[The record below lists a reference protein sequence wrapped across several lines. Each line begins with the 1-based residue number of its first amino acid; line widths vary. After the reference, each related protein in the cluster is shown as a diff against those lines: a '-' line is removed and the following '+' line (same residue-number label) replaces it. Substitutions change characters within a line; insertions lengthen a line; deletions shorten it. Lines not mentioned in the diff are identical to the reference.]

1 MNSTYV
7 PIYTPHT
14 TYPLAPSLGWGI
26 GDALGWIPYN
36 VDSVTELTPASG
48 TTYVQSQQ
56 IPENGIQITLGF
68 DVMGAIAREFPEFF
82 QDCYIEADKIA
93 KVRERTREYLFSVT
107 ANHNVEVYLESEDT
121 QLARKSTGSQGTFT
135 WTISSEKPL
144 DDYTF
149 DNGWVYLSVV
159 VPAATSLADLNLL
172 ATVTPKF
179 LFDPVYDTKPRTFRY
194 NGLKQPYYLF
204 VRDINRSV
212 LPAVNNLLTAYDRGK
227 RNFNYGK
234 TYGDR
239 VISMNC
245 FIKANQE
252 DDIPY
257 LIEDLANFLDIGE
270 TTIRFADSKDR
281 SWKVVFEGASE
292 INQSLN
298 VGDFTLNFRCIEV
311 TSYGEEVTGKV
322 TMDTDEGTFFQI
334 FNEGT
339 AETHPVMKIT
349 FEEDSPMVN
358 IVGMGESENVTIG
371 YDSSEGTGTGTNFDP
386 MPWQFSEFYDNM
398 NSLKQMDNNT
408 TPSFLLY
415 QDFIRNTTLESTY
428 GTLMLK
434 NNKFPKV
441 DRKTVGYKWYGG
453 GITRVNPKALN
464 DFALEVAFSTKGN
477 PQYWTDHHM
486 YIILYDDQMLPFA
499 NVAFGYVAK
508 QKKIRFHIATM
519 GSSTQDEVRISP
531 GWGGKEWYNFAG
543 KIIIERKDN
552 RWRLQAGQFKSQK
565 RSPMIG
571 SDLQYGSSMMK
582 NVRSTGFR
590 SLPQE
595 TWNRKFAAY
604 GILYANIDNR
614 PQINRWAVHHTKCWE
629 ILQKPA
635 NSPQITRS
643 FKKDDELIVDFTK
656 GQVWLNGTIAPS
668 YVQPSTDWFSLK
680 PGKNTLGISGVKG
693 KVEYEYTNRYK

>member
-7 PIYTPHT
+7 PVYTPHT

-36 VDSVTELTPASG
+36 VDSMTDLTPASG

-245 FIKANQE
+245 FIKANKE
-252 DDIPY
+252 EDIPY
-257 LIEDLANFLDIGE
+257 LIEDLANYLDIGE
-270 TTIRFADSKDR
+270 TTIRFADAKDR

-311 TSYGEEVTGKV
+311 TSYGDEVTGQV

-334 FNEGT
+334 FNDGT

-349 FEEDSPMVN
+349 FEEDSPLVN
-358 IVGMGESENVTIG
+358 IVGMGESENITLG

-386 MPWQFSEFYDNM
+386 MPWQFSELYDNM
-398 NSLKQMDNNT
+398 NALKQMDNNT
-408 TPSFLLY
+408 TPGFLLY

-441 DRKTVGYKWYGG
+441 DRNKVGYKWYGG
-453 GITRVNPKALN
+453 GVTRVNPKALN
-464 DFALEVAFSTKGN
+464 DFALEVAFSTQGN

-486 YIILYDDQMLPFA
+486 YIILYDDQMIPFA

-531 GWGGKEWYNFAG
+531 GWGGKEWYNFTG

-552 RWRLQAGQFKSQK
+552 RWRLQAGQFKSRK

>member
-7 PIYTPHT
+7 PVYTPHT

-36 VDSVTELTPASG
+36 VDSMTDLTPASG

-135 WTISSEKPL
+135 WAISSEKPL

-245 FIKANQE
+245 FIKANKE
-252 DDIPY
+252 EDIPY
-257 LIEDLANFLDIGE
+257 LIEDLANYLDIGE
-270 TTIRFADSKDR
+270 TTIRFADAKDR

-311 TSYGEEVTGKV
+311 TSYGDEVTGQV

-334 FNEGT
+334 FNDGT

-358 IVGMGESENVTIG
+358 IVGRGESENVTLG

-386 MPWQFSEFYDNM
+386 MPWQFSELYDNM
-398 NSLKQMDNNT
+398 NALKQMDNNT

-441 DRKTVGYKWYGG
+441 DRNKVGYKWYGG
-453 GITRVNPKALN
+453 GVTRVNPKALN
-464 DFALEVAFSTKGN
+464 DFALEVAFSTQGN

-486 YIILYDDQMLPFA
+486 YIILYDDQMIPFA

-531 GWGGKEWYNFAG
+531 GWGGKEWYNFTG

-552 RWRLQAGQFKSQK
+552 RWRLQAGQFKSRK

-629 ILQKPA
+629 ILQKPT

>member
-1 MNSTYV
+1 
-7 PIYTPHT
+7 
-14 TYPLAPSLGWGI
+14 
-26 GDALGWIPYN
+26 
-36 VDSVTELTPASG
+36 
-48 TTYVQSQQ
+48 
-56 IPENGIQITLGF
+56 
-68 DVMGAIAREFPEFF
+68 
-82 QDCYIEADKIA
+82 
-93 KVRERTREYLFSVT
+93 
-107 ANHNVEVYLESEDT
+107 
-121 QLARKSTGSQGTFT
+121 
-135 WTISSEKPL
+135 
-144 DDYTF
+144 
-149 DNGWVYLSVV
+149 
-159 VPAATSLADLNLL
+159 
-172 ATVTPKF
+172 
-179 LFDPVYDTKPRTFRY
+179 
-194 NGLKQPYYLF
+194 
-204 VRDINRSV
+204 
-212 LPAVNNLLTAYDRGK
+212 
-227 RNFNYGK
+227 
-234 TYGDR
+234 
-239 VISMNC
+239 
-245 FIKANQE
+245 NQE
-252 DDIPY
+252 GDIPY

-358 IVGMGESENVTIG
+358 IVGMGESENVTLG

-415 QDFIRNTTLESTY
+415 QDFIRNTTLETTV
-428 GTLMLK
+428 GTLKLK

-464 DFALEVAFSTKGN
+464 DFALEIAFSTQGN

-486 YIILYDDQMLPFA
+486 YIILYDDQMIPFA

-531 GWGGKEWYNFAG
+531 GWGGKEWYNFTG
-543 KIIIERKDN
+543 KITIERKDN
-552 RWRLQAGQFKSQK
+552 RWRLQAGQFKSKK

-571 SDLQYGSSMMK
+571 SDLQYGTSMLR

-604 GILYANIDNR
+604 GVLYANIDNR

>member
-7 PIYTPHT
+7 PVYTPHT

-36 VDSVTELTPASG
+36 VDSMTEITPASG
-48 TTYVQSQQ
+48 TTYVQSQR

-159 VPAATSLADLNLL
+159 VPAATSLADLNLS

-245 FIKANQE
+245 FIKANKE
-252 DDIPY
+252 EDIPY

-311 TSYGEEVTGKV
+311 TSYGDEVTGQV

-358 IVGMGESENVTIG
+358 IVGMGESENVTLG

-386 MPWQFSEFYDNM
+386 MPWQFSEYYDNM
-398 NSLKQMDNNT
+398 NALKQMDNNT

-486 YIILYDDQMLPFA
+486 YIILYDDQMIPFA

-508 QKKIRFHIATM
+508 QKRIRFHIATM

-531 GWGGKEWYNFAG
+531 GWGGKEWYNFSG

>member
-7 PIYTPHT
+7 PVYTPHT

-36 VDSVTELTPASG
+36 VDSMTELTPAYG

-245 FIKANQE
+245 FIKANKE
-252 DDIPY
+252 EDIPY
-257 LIEDLANFLDIGE
+257 LIEDLANYLDIGE
-270 TTIRFADSKDR
+270 TTIRFADAKDR

-311 TSYGEEVTGKV
+311 TSYGDEVTGQV
-322 TMDTDEGTFFQI
+322 TMGTDEGTFFQI
-334 FNEGT
+334 FNDGT

-349 FEEDSPMVN
+349 FEEDSPLVN
-358 IVGMGESENVTIG
+358 IVGMGESENITLG

-386 MPWQFSEFYDNM
+386 MPWQFSELYDNM
-398 NSLKQMDNNT
+398 NALKQMDNNT

-441 DRKTVGYKWYGG
+441 DRNKVGYKWYGG
-453 GITRVNPKALN
+453 GVTRVNPKALN
-464 DFALEVAFSTKGN
+464 DFALEVAFSTQGN

-486 YIILYDDQMLPFA
+486 YIILYDDQMIPFA

-552 RWRLQAGQFKSQK
+552 RWRLQAGQFKSRK

-629 ILQKPA
+629 ILQKPT

>member
-7 PIYTPHT
+7 PVYTPHT

-36 VDSVTELTPASG
+36 VDSMTELTPASG

-121 QLARKSTGSQGTFT
+121 QIARKSTGSQGTFT

-245 FIKANQE
+245 FIKANKE
-252 DDIPY
+252 EDIPY
-257 LIEDLANFLDIGE
+257 LIEDLANYLDIGE
-270 TTIRFADSKDR
+270 TTIRFADAKDR

-311 TSYGEEVTGKV
+311 TSYGDEVTGQV

-334 FNEGT
+334 FNDGT

-358 IVGMGESENVTIG
+358 IVGMGESENVTLG

-386 MPWQFSEFYDNM
+386 MPLQFSEFYDNM

-415 QDFIRNTTLESTY
+415 QDFIRNTTLETTA
-428 GTLMLK
+428 GTLKLK

-441 DRKTVGYKWYGG
+441 DRNTVGYKWYGG

-464 DFALEVAFSTKGN
+464 DFALEVAFSTQGN

-552 RWRLQAGQFKSQK
+552 RWRLQAGQFKSKK

-614 PQINRWAVHHTKCWE
+614 PQINRWQVHHTKGWE

>member
-7 PIYTPHT
+7 PVYTPHT

-36 VDSVTELTPASG
+36 VDSMTELTPASG
-48 TTYVQSQQ
+48 TTYVQPQQ

-245 FIKANQE
+245 FIKANKE
-252 DDIPY
+252 EDIPY
-257 LIEDLANFLDIGE
+257 LIEDLANYLDIGE
-270 TTIRFADSKDR
+270 TTIRFADAKDR

-311 TSYGEEVTGKV
+311 TSYGDEVTGQV

-358 IVGMGESENVTIG
+358 IVGMGESENVTLG

-386 MPWQFSEFYDNM
+386 MPWQFSEYYDNM
-398 NSLKQMDNNT
+398 NALKQMDNNT

-441 DRKTVGYKWYGG
+441 DRNKVGYKWYGG
-453 GITRVNPKALN
+453 GVTRVNPKALN
-464 DFALEVAFSTKGN
+464 DFALEVAFSTQGN

-486 YIILYDDQMLPFA
+486 YIILYDDQMIPFA

-552 RWRLQAGQFKSQK
+552 RWRLQAGQFKSKK

-571 SDLQYGSSMMK
+571 SDLQYGTSMLR

-604 GILYANIDNR
+604 GVLYANIDNR

-693 KVEYEYTNRYK
+693 KIEYEYTNRYK

>member
-7 PIYTPHT
+7 PVYTPHT

-36 VDSVTELTPASG
+36 VDSMTEITPASG

-56 IPENGIQITLGF
+56 IPGNGIQITLGF

-107 ANHNVEVYLESEDT
+107 AHHNVEVYLESEDT

-159 VPAATSLADLNLL
+159 VPAATSLADLNLS

-245 FIKANQE
+245 FIKANKDE
-252 DDIPY
+252 DIPY

-311 TSYGEEVTGKV
+311 TSYGDEVTGQV

-349 FEEDSPMVN
+349 FKEDSPMVN
-358 IVGMGESENVTIG
+358 IVGMGESENVTLG

-398 NSLKQMDNNT
+398 NALKQMDNNT

-415 QDFIRNTTLESTY
+415 QDFIRNTTLETTY

-486 YIILYDDQMLPFA
+486 YIILYDDQMIPFA

-508 QKKIRFHIATM
+508 QKRIRFHIATM

-643 FKKDDELIVDFTK
+643 FKKYDELIVDFTK

>member
-7 PIYTPHT
+7 PVYTPHT

-36 VDSVTELTPASG
+36 VDSMTDLTPASG

-135 WTISSEKPL
+135 WAISSEKPL

-159 VPAATSLADLNLL
+159 VPAATSLADLNLS

-358 IVGMGESENVTIG
+358 IVGMGESENVTLG

-415 QDFIRNTTLESTY
+415 QDFIRNTTLETTV
-428 GTLMLK
+428 GTLKLK

-464 DFALEVAFSTKGN
+464 DFALEIAFSTQGN

-486 YIILYDDQMLPFA
+486 YIILYDDQMIPFA

-531 GWGGKEWYNFAG
+531 GWGGKEWYNFTG

-552 RWRLQAGQFKSQK
+552 RWRLQAGQFKSKK

-571 SDLQYGSSMMK
+571 SDLQYGTSMLR
-582 NVRSTGFR
+582 NVRSTGFH

>member
-7 PIYTPHT
+7 PVYTPHT

-36 VDSVTELTPASG
+36 VDSMTEITPASG

-245 FIKANQE
+245 FIKANKE
-252 DDIPY
+252 EDIPY
-257 LIEDLANFLDIGE
+257 LIEDLANYLDIGE
-270 TTIRFADSKDR
+270 TTIRFADAKDR

-311 TSYGEEVTGKV
+311 TSYGDEVTGQV
-322 TMDTDEGTFFQI
+322 TMGTDEGTFFQI
-334 FNEGT
+334 FNDGT

-349 FEEDSPMVN
+349 FEEDSPLVN
-358 IVGMGESENVTIG
+358 IVGMGESENITLG

-386 MPWQFSEFYDNM
+386 MPWQFSELYDNM
-398 NSLKQMDNNT
+398 NALKQMDNNT

-441 DRKTVGYKWYGG
+441 DRNKVGYKWYGG
-453 GITRVNPKALN
+453 GVTRVNPKALN
-464 DFALEVAFSTKGN
+464 DFALEVAFSTQGN

-486 YIILYDDQMLPFA
+486 YIILYDDQMIPFA

-531 GWGGKEWYNFAG
+531 GWGGKEWYNFTG

-552 RWRLQAGQFKSQK
+552 RWRLQAGQFKSRK

>member
-7 PIYTPHT
+7 PVYTPHT

-36 VDSVTELTPASG
+36 VDSMTEITPASG

-159 VPAATSLADLNLL
+159 VPAATSLADLNLS

-245 FIKANQE
+245 FIKANKE
-252 DDIPY
+252 EDIPY
-257 LIEDLANFLDIGE
+257 LIEDLANYLDIGE
-270 TTIRFADSKDR
+270 TTIRFADAKDR

-311 TSYGEEVTGKV
+311 TSYGDEVTGQV

-358 IVGMGESENVTIG
+358 IVGMGESENVTLG

-386 MPWQFSEFYDNM
+386 MPWQFSEYYDNM
-398 NSLKQMDNNT
+398 NALKQMDNNT

-441 DRKTVGYKWYGG
+441 DRSKVGYKWYGG
-453 GITRVNPKALN
+453 GVTRVNPKALN
-464 DFALEVAFSTKGN
+464 DFALEIAFSTQGN

-486 YIILYDDQMLPFA
+486 YIILYDDQMIPFA

-531 GWGGKEWYNFAG
+531 GWGGKEWYNFTG

-552 RWRLQAGQFKSQK
+552 RWRLQAGQFKSKK

-571 SDLQYGSSMMK
+571 SDLQYGTSMLR

-604 GILYANIDNR
+604 GVLYANIDNR

-629 ILQKPA
+629 ILQKPT

>member
-7 PIYTPHT
+7 PVYTPHT

-36 VDSVTELTPASG
+36 VDSMTELTPASG

-135 WTISSEKPL
+135 WTISSDKPL

-159 VPAATSLADLNLL
+159 VPAATSLADLNLS

-245 FIKANQE
+245 FIKANKE
-252 DDIPY
+252 EDIPY
-257 LIEDLANFLDIGE
+257 LIEDLANYLDIGE
-270 TTIRFADSKDR
+270 TTIRFADAKDR

-311 TSYGEEVTGKV
+311 TSYGDEVTGQV

-334 FNEGT
+334 FNDGT

-349 FEEDSPMVN
+349 FEEDSPLVN
-358 IVGMGESENVTIG
+358 IVGMGESENVTLG

-386 MPWQFSEFYDNM
+386 MPWQFSEYYDNM
-398 NSLKQMDNNT
+398 NALKQMDNNT

-441 DRKTVGYKWYGG
+441 DRNKVGYKWYGG
-453 GITRVNPKALN
+453 GVTRVNPKALN
-464 DFALEVAFSTKGN
+464 DFALEIAFSTQGN

-486 YIILYDDQMLPFA
+486 YIILYDDQMIPFA

-531 GWGGKEWYNFAG
+531 GWGGKEWYNFTG

-552 RWRLQAGQFKSQK
+552 RWRLQAGQFKSKK

-571 SDLQYGSSMMK
+571 SDLQYGTSMLR

-604 GILYANIDNR
+604 GVLYANIDNR

>member
-7 PIYTPHT
+7 PVYTPHT

-36 VDSVTELTPASG
+36 VDSMTEITPASG

-245 FIKANQE
+245 FIKANKE
-252 DDIPY
+252 EDIPY
-257 LIEDLANFLDIGE
+257 LIEDLANYLDIGE
-270 TTIRFADSKDR
+270 TTIRFADAKDR

-311 TSYGEEVTGKV
+311 TSYGDEVTGQV

-358 IVGMGESENVTIG
+358 IVGMGDSENVTLG

-386 MPWQFSEFYDNM
+386 MPWQFSEYYDNM
-398 NSLKQMDNNT
+398 NALKQMDNNT

-441 DRKTVGYKWYGG
+441 DRNKVGYKWYGG
-453 GITRVNPKALN
+453 GVTRVNPKALN
-464 DFALEVAFSTKGN
+464 DFALEVAFSTQGN

-486 YIILYDDQMLPFA
+486 YIILYDDQMIPFA

-531 GWGGKEWYNFAG
+531 GWGGKEWYNFTG

-552 RWRLQAGQFKSQK
+552 RWRLQAGQFKSKK

-571 SDLQYGSSMMK
+571 SDLQYGTSMLR

-604 GILYANIDNR
+604 GVLYANIDNR

>member
-7 PIYTPHT
+7 PVYTPHT

-36 VDSVTELTPASG
+36 VDSMTEITPASG

-159 VPAATSLADLNLL
+159 VPAATSLADLNLS

-245 FIKANQE
+245 FIKANKE
-252 DDIPY
+252 EDIPY

-311 TSYGEEVTGKV
+311 TSYGDEVTGQV

-358 IVGMGESENVTIG
+358 IVGMGESENVTLG

-386 MPWQFSEFYDNM
+386 MPWQFSEYYDNM
-398 NSLKQMDNNT
+398 NALKQMDNNT
-408 TPSFLLY
+408 TPSFLLH

-486 YIILYDDQMLPFA
+486 YIILYDDQMIPFA

-508 QKKIRFHIATM
+508 QKRIRFHIATM
-519 GSSTQDEVRISP
+519 GSSTQDEVHISP
-531 GWGGKEWYNFAG
+531 GWGGKEWYNFVG

>member
-7 PIYTPHT
+7 PVYTPHT

-36 VDSVTELTPASG
+36 VDSMTELTPASG

-107 ANHNVEVYLESEDT
+107 TNHNVEVYLESEDT

-245 FIKANQE
+245 FIKANKE
-252 DDIPY
+252 EDIPY
-257 LIEDLANFLDIGE
+257 LIEDLANYLDIGE
-270 TTIRFADSKDR
+270 TTIRFADAKDR

-311 TSYGEEVTGKV
+311 TSYGDEVTGQV
-322 TMDTDEGTFFQI
+322 TMGTDEGTFFQI
-334 FNEGT
+334 FNDGT

-349 FEEDSPMVN
+349 FEEDSPLVN
-358 IVGMGESENVTIG
+358 IVGMGESENITLG

-386 MPWQFSEFYDNM
+386 MPWQFSELYDNM
-398 NSLKQMDNNT
+398 NALKQMDNNT

-441 DRKTVGYKWYGG
+441 DRNKVGYKWYGG
-453 GITRVNPKALN
+453 GVTRVNPKALN
-464 DFALEVAFSTKGN
+464 DFALEVAFSTQGN

-486 YIILYDDQMLPFA
+486 YIILYDDQMIPFA

-531 GWGGKEWYNFAG
+531 GWGGKEWYNFTG

-552 RWRLQAGQFKSQK
+552 RWRLQAGQFKSRK

>member
-7 PIYTPHT
+7 PVYTPHT

-36 VDSVTELTPASG
+36 VDSMTEITPASG
-48 TTYVQSQQ
+48 TTYVQSQH

-159 VPAATSLADLNLL
+159 VPAATSLADLNLS

-245 FIKANQE
+245 FIKANKE
-252 DDIPY
+252 EDIPY

-311 TSYGEEVTGKV
+311 TSYGDEVTGQV

-358 IVGMGESENVTIG
+358 IVGMGESENVTLG

-386 MPWQFSEFYDNM
+386 MPWQFSEYYDNM
-398 NSLKQMDNNT
+398 NALKQMDNNT

-486 YIILYDDQMLPFA
+486 YIILYDDQMIPFA

-508 QKKIRFHIATM
+508 QKRIRFHIATM